1 MPVPLQRLGEVQD
14 IANCAL
20 YLAGPA
26 SDYVSGWNVVVDGG
40 SFLTMPNMLFGYP
53 GFTSQWAQ
61 AKL

>member
-1 MPVPLQRLGEVQD
+1 MQRMGEVQD

-26 SDYVSGWNVVVDGG
+26 ADYISGWNTVVDGG
-40 SFLTMPNMLFGYP
+40 SFLTAPNMFFSSPDFVQLW
-53 GFTSQWAQ
+53 SQ

>member
-1 MPVPLQRLGEVQD
+1 MQRMGEVQD

-26 SDYVSGWNVVVDGG
+26 GDYITGWNTVVDGG
-40 SFLTMPNMLFGYP
+40 SFLTMPNMMFGYP
-53 GFTSQWAQ
+53 EFTQRWAQ

>member
-1 MPVPLQRLGEVQD
+1 VGEVQD

-26 SDYVSGWNVVVDGG
+26 ADYISGWNVVVDGG

-53 GFTSQWAQ
+53 GFTEKWAQ